1 MNKTGS
7 FCWSQRRKIEHEPL
21 MLMRYYDFAVMLAA
35 LASIIPCV
43 RGQQPDGRPAFQIEQ
58 TAGAVTFKSSAGET
72 VLRYQLK
79 GGFDKKLSVESG
91 CYFHPFATPAG
102 ETVTEMAPDD
112 HPHHRGIFL
121 AFVEMHGE
129 KDADFWGWG
138 EHAPKDR
145 RLIVNRSVTAGQ
157 DKNAVLTAENEWT
170 ADGKTMIKETLV
182 ASLSQP
188 SRQANMLDLYYTLT
202 PTADVT
208 LSRWAFSGFCV
219 RTRKDAELT
228 ALGPKGEVKLAN
240 PSHVQP
246 ESDWPAQPWYAY
258 ELRLKDDTTAGVAV
272 IDHPQN
278 PPSLWHNHRDVR
290 MLNPAIVAPAEVKLR
305 GGEPLRL
312 RYRVVAYDGR
322 TPADELDRLAEEFA
336 KIK

>member
-1 MNKTGS
+1 
-7 FCWSQRRKIEHEPL
+7 
-21 MLMRYYDFAVMLAA
+21 MRYCHYAVMVAVV
-35 LASIIPCV
+35 ASV
-43 RGQQPDGRPAFQIEQ
+43 TSFASGQPPKGRQAFQIEK
-58 TAGAVTFKSSAGET
+58 TADALTFKNDNGET

-79 GGFDKKLSVESG
+79 GGADKKLSVESG

-102 ETVTEMAPDD
+102 ITVTEVAPDD

-121 AFVEMHGE
+121 AFVEMHSE

-138 EHAPKDR
+138 EHAPKDGR
-145 RLIVNRSVTAGQ
+145 AIVNRTAIAGQ
-157 DKNAVLTAENEWT
+157 DKNAVLTAENEWI
-170 ADGKTMIKETLV
+170 ADGKAMIKETLV
-182 ASLSQP
+182 ASLRQP
-188 SRQANMLDLYYTLT
+188 NPITNVLDLHYTLT
-202 PTADVT
+202 PTADTT
-208 LSRWAFSGFCV
+208 LTRWAFSGFCV

-228 ALGPKGEVKLAN
+228 SIGPDGVVKLPN
-240 PSHVQP
+240 PSHLKPQ
-246 ESDWPAQPWYAY
+246 SDWPAQPWYAY
-258 ELRLKDDTTAGVAV
+258 ELRLKDNRTAGVAV

-278 PPSLWHNHRDVR
+278 PPSLWHNHLDIR

-322 TPADELDRLAEEFA
+322 TPAAELDRLAKEFS